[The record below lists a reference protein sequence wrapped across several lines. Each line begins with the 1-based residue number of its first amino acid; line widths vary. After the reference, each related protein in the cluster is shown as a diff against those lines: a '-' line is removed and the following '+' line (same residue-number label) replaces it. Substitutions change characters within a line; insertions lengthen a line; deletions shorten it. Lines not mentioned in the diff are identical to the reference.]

1 MLGNQCRRRRLLN
14 PMVAIRF
21 IAPVTLILALAA
33 GVSAQKS
40 KPAAETQ
47 SFSADPAHLVSS
59 AAYAEV
65 SLRYVEVS
73 AEIDAM
79 LADYT
84 ENHPSVVK
92 ARIVWDSLTADNLRM
107 RAVKPEEAGKL
118 TAALGKTIVRKAE
131 LLAEYKTLE
140 RQYPADNPEV
150 RRAKKRYEY
159 FAAVV
164 DGILGK

>member
-1 MLGNQCRRRRLLN
+1 
-14 PMVAIRF
+14 MVATRL
-21 IAPVTLILALAA
+21 IASAALILALAA

-40 KPAAETQ
+40 KPVAETQ
-47 SFSADPAHLVSS
+47 VSSAEPAHLLSS

-65 SLRYVEVS
+65 ALRYVEVS
-73 AEIDAM
+73 AEIEAM
-79 LADYT
+79 LGDYT
-84 ENHPSVVK
+84 ENHPSVAK
-92 ARIVWDSLTADNLRM
+92 ARIVWAALTADNLRM

-131 LLAEYKTLE
+131 LLAEYKALE